1 MWQTILESVLI
12 TVITAAISAGV
23 GILVDYLKKKAKQA
37 KEQTDNALV
46 QSLVDIG
53 CSLITDL
60 VNATTQSVVSDL
72 KKGGLFTKEK
82 AEEVFNNV
90 KTTAKETLSSDM
102 IAAIE
107 KTYSMGI
114 DAFLDMKIESV
125 IEESK

>member
-12 TVITAAISAGV
+12 TVITAAVSAGV
-23 GILVDYLKKKAKQA
+23 GFLIDFLRKKAAQLKAKTENETLQGLVD
-37 KEQTDNALV
+37 V
-46 QSLVDIG
+46 G

-82 AEEVFNNV
+82 AQEVFNNV
-90 KTTAKETLSSDM
+90 KSSAKETLSNDM

-107 KTYSMGI
+107 KVYSMDI
-114 DAFLDMKIESV
+114 NSFLDMKIESI